1 MSGARWLTRTLTIVL
16 LLCCQSLYADGAEPA
31 QTDPVYRIS
40 PSLQELLPHHL
51 INDIAYSLAEKQWP
65 WLKNWLIRDF
75 IKKNT
80 IDMSEAALQNPED
93 YLNFNDFF
101 TRALKEGARPQ
112 PDDPSLVSSPVD
124 GTVSQIGWIE
134 NDRIIQAKQHDY
146 SLKALLAGNDALADT
161 FDNGLFSTIYLSP
174 GDYHRVH
181 MPITGTLR
189 KMAYVPGDLYS
200 VNQETT
206 DSVENLYARNE
217 RVISIFDTEY
227 GPMAVIMVGAMVV
240 GSMET
245 VWAGEVKP
253 NAREVTW
260 SFYDDTP
267 ITLNR
272 GDEMG
277 RFKLGS
283 TVIVLFSWPVV
294 SWLEDHQPGSKIRMG
309 EGLAKPK

>member
-1 MSGARWLTRTLTIVL
+1 MSGIQCFTHTLMIIFLLGCHSLWADNTERPLTNP
-16 LLCCQSLYADGAEPA
+16 S
-31 QTDPVYRIS
+31 YRLS
-40 PSLQELLPHHL
+40 PGLQEILPHHL

-93 YLNFNDFF
+93 YFNFNDFF
-101 TRALKEGARPQ
+101 TRALKDGARPQ
-112 PDDPSLVSSPVD
+112 PEDTSLVSSPVD

-134 NDRIIQAKQHDY
+134 NDRIIQAKKHDY

-200 VNQETT
+200 VNQETA
-206 DSVENLYARNE
+206 DSVENLYAKNE

-227 GPMAVIMVGAMVV
+227 GPMAVIMVGAIVV

-253 NAREVTW
+253 DTREVTW
-260 SFYDDTP
+260 SFYDDTS

-272 GDEMG
+272 GEEMG

-294 SWLEDHQPGSKIRMG
+294 SWLEQYQPGSKIRMG
-309 EGLAKPK
+309 EALAKPK

>member
-1 MSGARWLTRTLTIVL
+1 MSGTRWLTRTLTIVL
-16 LLCCQSLYADGAEPA
+16 LLCCQSLYADGAEPS

-40 PSLQELLPHHL
+40 PGLQELLPHHL

-253 NAREVTW
+253 DAHEVTW

-267 ITLNR
+267 IALNR